1 MTPLTLTEILRSQPD
16 VELAMLFGSMAS
28 GRTHAGSDIDVAVLC
43 TSPLTAQRKMALIAE
58 LAQATGRPIDLIDL
72 RTAGEP
78 LLGQILQHGKRLF
91 GSDEALGIV
100 VEHLYAT
107 ALERMPT
114 AGLVWLMA
122 AVIGQGQSMAE
133 ENEGFV

>member
-78 LLGQILQHGKRLF
+78 LLGQIC
-91 GSDEALGIV
+91 
-100 VEHLYAT
+100 
-107 ALERMPT
+107 
-114 AGLVWLMA
+114 
-122 AVIGQGQSMAE
+122 
-133 ENEGFV
+133 

>member
-43 TSPLTAQRKMALIAE
+43 TSPLTAERKMALITE
-58 LAQATGRPIDLIDL
+58 PAQATGRPIDLIDL

-91 GSDEALGIV
+91 GSDEALGQLAAR
-100 VEHLYAT
+100 HLIDAADFMPYVD
-107 ALERMPT
+107 RML
-114 AGLVWLMA
+114 AQRRARW
-122 AVIGQGQSMAE
+122 IGQ
-133 ENEGFV
+133 